1 MSLVR
6 HDLILLS
13 GVRSP
18 KDASKEVREVN
29 KSPLLRWRL
38 FYRIHVFDYKLSGE
52 VNVYFW
58 QRCRANL
65 EEAASWQT
73 STLQLLLMN
82 LLHHFHI
89 LITVFWPFSTKANQV
104 LVLVPDRCVASLG
117 HCTFHQFTSIADK
130 ILVDYIDSL
139 QVLLLVL
146 HAFIT
151 VPDHRCFLCLS
162 SCGSVRT
169 SYSRS
174 GC

>member
-13 GVRSP
+13 CVRSP
-18 KDASKEVREVN
+18 KDASKDVREVN

-58 QRCRANL
+58 QR
-65 EEAASWQT
+65 WQT

-151 VPDHRCFLCLS
+151 VPDHWCFLCLS